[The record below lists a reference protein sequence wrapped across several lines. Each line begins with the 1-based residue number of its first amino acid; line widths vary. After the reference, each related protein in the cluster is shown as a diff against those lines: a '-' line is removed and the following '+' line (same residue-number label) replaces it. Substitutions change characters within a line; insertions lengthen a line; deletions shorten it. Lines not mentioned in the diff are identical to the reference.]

1 MANNYY
7 EATGVLVL
15 DRVTPVIQALFG
27 AFALDESH
35 PGNGQAYIA
44 QIAETTNPQWP
55 DVLDGL
61 EDLATQLGIP
71 MPDDEGLS
79 IPPLLEL
86 LAVHFGADEDEELGN
101 LIERHSF
108 EDTAD
113 LDALFLIATRF
124 DDGHHLTAIQFEG
137 CWYCSKPRLFEFGG
151 HNGLA
156 QLVADIEEASAL
168 IALETINLLAGVSD
182 EPFRMNLRRRVAERL
197 AQTPTISVT

>member
-61 EDLATQLGIP
+61 EDLAT
-71 MPDDEGLS
+71 
-79 IPPLLEL
+79 
-86 LAVHFGADEDEELGN
+86 
-101 LIERHSF
+101 HS
-108 EDTAD
+108 
-113 LDALFLIATRF
+113 DA
-124 DDGHHLTAIQFEG
+124 G
-137 CWYCSKPRLFEFGG
+137 
-151 HNGLA
+151 
-156 QLVADIEEASAL
+156 
-168 IALETINLLAGVSD
+168 
-182 EPFRMNLRRRVAERL
+182 RRRAFDPAAARTARRAL
-197 AQTPTISVT
+197 RCR

>member
-108 EDTAD
+108 
-113 LDALFLIATRF
+113 
-124 DDGHHLTAIQFEG
+124 
-137 CWYCSKPRLFEFGG
+137 
-151 HNGLA
+151 
-156 QLVADIEEASAL
+156 
-168 IALETINLLAGVSD
+168 
-182 EPFRMNLRRRVAERL
+182 
-197 AQTPTISVT
+197 